1 MILYRGT
8 FLDLVG
14 AVVVDVAHNA
24 NLFWESAI
32 AAQNGAR
39 RAVRME
45 LESVLACLG
54 VRSEDI

>member
-1 MILYRGT
+1 MILNRST

-14 AVVVDVAHNA
+14 TVVVDVAHNA

-54 VRSEDI
+54 VR